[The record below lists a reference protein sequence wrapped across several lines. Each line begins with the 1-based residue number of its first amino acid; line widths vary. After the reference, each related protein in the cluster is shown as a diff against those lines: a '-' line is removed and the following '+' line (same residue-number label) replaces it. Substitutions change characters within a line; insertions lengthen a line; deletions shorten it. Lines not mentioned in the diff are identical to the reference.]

1 MKKEISS
8 KFESVDMRL
17 NQLEQ
22 NFINN
27 IEQQIYDS
35 SMSVSQDSLQLQ
47 VKVEV
52 LEKQLFIKNVI
63 LALLISTIQEIITFE
78 FSLYLKL

>member
-22 NFINN
+22 NFKNN
-27 IEQQIYDS
+27 IEQQINDS
-35 SMSVSQDSLQLQ
+35 SMSVLQDSLQLQ

-52 LEKQLFIKNVI
+52 LEKQSYL
-63 LALLISTIQEIITFE
+63 SRM
-78 FSLYLKL
+78 LY

>member
-8 KFESVDMRL
+8 KFESADMRL

-22 NFINN
+22 NFKNN
-27 IEQQIYDS
+27 IEQQINDS
-35 SMSVSQDSLQLQ
+35 SMSVLQDSLQLQ

-52 LEKQLFIKNVI
+52 LEKQSYL
-63 LALLISTIQEIITFE
+63 SRM
-78 FSLYLKL
+78 LY

>member
-1 MKKEISS
+1 
-8 KFESVDMRL
+8 MRL

-22 NFINN
+22 NFKNN

>member
-22 NFINN
+22 NFKDN
-27 IEQQIYDS
+27 IEQQINDS
-35 SMSVSQDSLQLQ
+35 SMSVLQDSLQLQ

-52 LEKQLFIKNVI
+52 LEKQSYL
-63 LALLISTIQEIITFE
+63 SRM
-78 FSLYLKL
+78 LY